1 MPCVTLKSLYSAS
14 TVSSLCFELMPSDS
28 RNDISSPNETT
39 HIELNVNGYKVV
51 RISHEDGEIEF
62 LWTDNEYFFN
72 LFCSN
77 VSPDEAEKIFFG
89 IIPDAELTETV
100 KNGGEINT
108 GKFADDQN

>member
-1 MPCVTLKSLYSAS
+1 M
-14 TVSSLCFELMPSDS
+14 
-28 RNDISSPNETT
+28 
-39 HIELNVNGYKVV
+39 
-51 RISHEDGEIEF
+51 
-62 LWTDNEYFFN
+62 WTDNEYFFN

-89 IIPDAELTETV
+89 IIPDAELTDTV

>member
-14 TVSSLCFELMPSDS
+14 TVSSLCFELMPSDL

-39 HIELNVNGYKVV
+39 HIELNGYKVV

-77 VSPDEAEKIFFG
+77 VSPDEAGKIFFG
-89 IIPDAELTETV
+89 IIPDAELTDTV

-108 GKFADDQN
+108 GKFTDDQN